1 MFADKLV
8 ELEKID
14 CGDRI
19 CYPIAKLSLCHIQD
33 KFMTIDYQVVAFRIK
48 EENTTYYINISLTDD
63 EFNILTKTN

>member
-19 CYPIAKLSLCHIQD
+19 CYPIAKLSICHIQD
-33 KFMTIDYQVVAFRIK
+33 KFMTIDYQVVAFRII
-48 EENTTYYINISLTDD
+48 EENTVYYINISLTDD
-63 EFNILTKTN
+63 EFNILTKNN